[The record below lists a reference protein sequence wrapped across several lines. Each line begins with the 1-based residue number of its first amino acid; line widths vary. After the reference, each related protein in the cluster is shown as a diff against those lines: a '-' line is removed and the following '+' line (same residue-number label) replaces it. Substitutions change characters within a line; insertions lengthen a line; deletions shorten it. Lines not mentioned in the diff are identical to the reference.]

1 MAKTKLILT
10 CLDYEIPFHDND
22 MVGIVW
28 HGNYFKYYEM
38 ARDKLLARLDLSVP
52 TLVNQYH
59 IGLPVIKSYSRYRQ
73 PLTFMDRIKIYASIS
88 EYENYLN
95 FDFAIQNA
103 SGQVVNEGY
112 TKHAAFDLQKRELLF
127 VVPEFIQKRIQQF
140 AVQEHNY
147 ENAHHSNA

>member
-1 MAKTKLILT
+1 MAKTKLVLT

-28 HGNYFKYYEM
+28 HGNYFKYFEM
-38 ARDKLLARLDLSVP
+38 ARDKLLERLDLSVP
-52 TLVNQYH
+52 QYH

-73 PLTFMDRIKIYASIS
+73 PLTFMDHIKIYASIS

-95 FDFAIQNA
+95 FDFAVQNA
-103 SGQVVNEGY
+103 AGKVVTEGY

-127 VVPEFIQKRIQQF
+127 AVPDFIQQRILTVAASDQ
-140 AVQEHNY
+140 N
-147 ENAHHSNA
+147 